1 MRVKNYILGVMIL
14 LFSFLGNTV
23 FAQIN
28 VTVTTTNIACN
39 NTSLGKIELSVLGI
53 NPPFSFEWSS
63 GQTTPT
69 IESLQAGIY
78 AVTVSD
84 NAGNDTSLSVQIVV
98 RECEMIPE
106 IIFTPNGD
114 GYNDTW
120 FIQNSQYFSDALVQV
135 FDRLGQLVYEH
146 QGKYESWDGKNL
158 LGVPLPD
165 ASYFFIVYKNKNEKS
180 NIVKGSVS
188 ILR

>member
-1 MRVKNYILGVMIL
+1 MSRKFISFLCFLLSMFSSDIL
-14 LFSFLGNTV
+14 LS
-23 FAQIN
+23 QIN
-28 VTVTTTNIACN
+28 VSVNKTDVACN
-39 NTSLGKIELSVLGI
+39 NTALGKIELSVVGI
-53 NPPFSFEWSS
+53 SPPFTFLWST
-63 GQTTPT
+63 GETTSR
-69 IESLQAGIY
+69 IENLQAGFY
-78 AVTVSD
+78 SVTVSD
-84 NAGNDTSLSVQIVV
+84 NVGNDTSFSVSIIV
-98 RECEMIPE
+98 RECEMVPE
-106 IIFTPNGD
+106 IVFTPNGD

-146 QGKYESWDGKNL
+146 QGKYESWDGKNI